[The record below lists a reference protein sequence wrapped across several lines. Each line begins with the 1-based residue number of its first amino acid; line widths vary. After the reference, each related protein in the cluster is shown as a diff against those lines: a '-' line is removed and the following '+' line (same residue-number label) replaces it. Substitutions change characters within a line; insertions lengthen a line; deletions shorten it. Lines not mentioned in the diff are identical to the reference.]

1 MAGGFKIETP
11 KGAVFTTT
19 GKNGKIIAWL
29 EWNKNFC
36 AERSDQFNQTQR
48 FVDSEVLRLSSPYVP
63 FQTGMLDKS
72 GILGTDVGSGEV
84 NYIAPYAA
92 AQYYRTSVS
101 RPYDSQRGAKWFE
114 RMKIDHKDEILRG
127 AKKISG
133 GK

>member
-1 MAGGFKIETP
+1 
-11 KGAVFTTT
+11 
-19 GKNGKIIAWL
+19 
-29 EWNKNFC
+29 
-36 AERSDQFNQTQR
+36 
-48 FVDSEVLRLSSPYVP
+48 
-63 FQTGMLDKS
+63 MLDKS

-133 GK
+133 RQIAWLTLLFNLCGIIS